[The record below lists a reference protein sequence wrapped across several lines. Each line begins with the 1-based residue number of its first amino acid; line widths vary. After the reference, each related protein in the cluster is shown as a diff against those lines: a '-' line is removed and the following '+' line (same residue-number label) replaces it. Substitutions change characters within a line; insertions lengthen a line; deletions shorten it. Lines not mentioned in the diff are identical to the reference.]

1 MSLGWRGRGERERER
16 GGEEGGGGRGEEGGG
31 RGKRGRGRGV
41 RGEGGDVIKEGLGRD
56 EAVWV
61 NYSIVHMYF
70 NHIHCITGFTEVVG
84 VSVPDP
90 KPTPA
95 WIAFSIARAFPACY
109 TGSDIRA
116 G

>member
-31 RGKRGRGRGV
+31 RGKEGG
-41 RGEGGDVIKEGLGRD
+41 GEGGDVIKEGLGRD

-90 KPTPA
+90 KPTPPR
-95 WIAFSIARAFPACY
+95 IAFSITRAFPACY